1 MTVETPFILLVEDH
15 QKLRAGTT
23 WQLREEGYAV
33 QDADSPDA
41 ALEMMALQ
49 RQLPDLLLLD
59 VRFPGRNGI
68 DLIRQLREEERLPP
82 TIIISGE
89 ASMSETLEAV
99 RLGVYDFIEKP
110 FTRERLLQSV
120 RNCLEHASLKR
131 ELSVLQTRVGEE
143 HAILGSSPLVAQL
156 RERIERVAPANARVL
171 IRGESGTG
179 KELAAN
185 LLHRLS
191 PRRDRPLVKINCAAI
206 PPHLVED
213 ELFGHARGAF
223 TDAKYA
229 KPGLFEEAHRGTLF
243 LDEIGDME
251 LTLQSRL
258 LRVLEDGKVRR
269 IGETQDRHVDVRVI
283 AATNKNLEAMVR
295 EGRFREDLYFRLTAV
310 PIDVPPLR
318 LRPQDIPILVR
329 HYLDLFCAENRR
341 RRLTLDRDALAR
353 MERYTWPG
361 NIREL
366 RNVCEQLAI
375 FGTDP
380 VTVAQLP
387 LSMVQHPA
395 ALHESGVLRLVET
408 APILPLRDFKEQCE
422 KEYIESVLRRTNW
435 NFVQAAR
442 LLDIQRTYLHQKI
455 AALEIPK
462 PGRVN
467 EEEQDR

>member
-1 MTVETPFILLVEDH
+1 MIAEPHLILLVEDH
-15 QKLRAGTT
+15 QKIRANTT
-23 WQLREEGYAV
+23 WQLREEGFAV
-33 QDADSPDA
+33 QDVDSPGA
-41 ALEMMALQ
+41 ALDFLAGQPE
-49 RQLPDLLLLD
+49 LPDLLLLD
-59 VRFPGRNGI
+59 VRFPGANGI
-68 DLIRQLREEERLPP
+68 ALIQRLREENRLPP

-110 FTRERLLQSV
+110 FTRERLMHSV
-120 RNCLEHASLKR
+120 RNCLEHSSLRR
-131 ELSVLQTRVGEE
+131 EISVLQTRVSEE
-143 HAILGSSPLVAQL
+143 STILGVSTEIVKL
-156 RERIERVAPANARVL
+156 RERIERVGPSNARVL

-185 LLHRLS
+185 MLHRFS
-191 PRRDRPLVKINCAAI
+191 SRRDRQLVKINCAAI
-206 PPHLVED
+206 PAQMVED

-223 TDAKYA
+223 TDAKFA

-251 LTLQSRL
+251 LALQARL
-258 LRVLEDGKVRR
+258 LRVLEDGRVRR
-269 IGETQDRHVDVRVI
+269 IGETQDRQVDVRVI
-283 AATNKNLEAMVR
+283 AATNRDLEPMTS
-295 EGRFREDLYFRLTAV
+295 EGRFREDLYFRLAAV

-318 LRPQDIPILVR
+318 QHPQDIPVLAR
-329 HYLDLFCAENRR
+329 HFLEHYCAENRR
-341 RRLTLDRDALAR
+341 RRLTLDVEAIAR
-353 MERYTWPG
+353 MERYSWPG

-380 VTVAQLP
+380 VTVEQLP
-387 LSMVQHPA
+387 LSMLQSRAIHA
-395 ALHESGVLRLVET
+395 SGVLRLVET

-422 KEYIESVLRRTNW
+422 REYIESVLRRTNW

-442 LLDIQRTYLHQKI
+442 LLNIQRTYLHQKI

-462 PGRVN
+462 PRRMLDEDQG
-467 EEEQDR
+467 E

>member
-1 MTVETPFILLVEDH
+1 MNAEPRFILLVEDH

-33 QDADSPDA
+33 QDAGSAEA
-41 ALEMMALQ
+41 ALEMLAQQ
-49 RQLPDLLLLD
+49 RELPDLLLLD
-59 VRFPGRNGI
+59 VRLPGRNGI
-68 DLIRQLREEERLPP
+68 DLIRQLRDAERLPP

-131 ELSVLQTRVGEE
+131 ELSALHTRISEE
-143 HAILGSSPLVAQL
+143 NTILGSSPLVIQL
-156 RERIERVAPANARVL
+156 RERIERVAPSNARVL

-185 LLHRLS
+185 MLHRLS
-191 PRRDRPLVKINCAAI
+191 ARRDKPLVKINCAAI

-213 ELFGHARGAF
+213 ELFGHAPGAF
-223 TDAKYA
+223 TDAKFA
-229 KPGLFEEAHRGTLF
+229 KPGLFEEAHRGALF

-251 LTLQSRL
+251 LTLQARL

-269 IGETQDRHVDVRVI
+269 VGETQDRQIDVRVI

-318 LRPQDIPILVR
+318 SRPQDIRILVR
-329 HYLDLFCAENRR
+329 HYLDLFCTENRR
-341 RRLTLDRDALAR
+341 RRLTVDADALAR
-353 MERYTWPG
+353 MERYSWPG

-380 VTVAQLP
+380 VTVEQLP
-387 LSMVQHPA
+387 LSMARPG

-435 NFVQAAR
+435 NFVHAAR

-462 PGRVN
+462 PRRGEG
-467 EEEQDR
+467 EESDS

>member
-1 MTVETPFILLVEDH
+1 MNGEPRFILIVEDH
-15 QKLRAGTT
+15 SKLRAGTT
-23 WQLREEGYAV
+23 WQLREDGYAV
-33 QDADSPDA
+33 QEADSAEA
-41 ALEMMALQ
+41 ALELMALQ
-49 RQLPDLLLLD
+49 PEPPDLLLLD
-59 VRFPGRNGI
+59 VRLPGRNGI
-68 DLIRQLREEERLPP
+68 DLIRQLGGEERLPP

-131 ELSVLQTRVGEE
+131 ELSALHTRISEE
-143 HAILGSSPLVAQL
+143 NTILGSSPQVVQL
-156 RERIERVAPANARVL
+156 RERIERVAPSNARVL

-185 LLHRLS
+185 MLHRLS
-191 PRRDRPLVKINCAAI
+191 TRRDKPLVKINCAAI

-223 TDAKYA
+223 TDAKFA
-229 KPGLFEEAHRGTLF
+229 KPGLFEEAHRGSLF

-251 LTLQSRL
+251 LTLQARL
-258 LRVLEDGKVRR
+258 LRVLEDGRVRR
-269 IGETQDRHVDVRVI
+269 IGETQDRQIDVRVF

-318 LRPQDIPILVR
+318 SRPQDIKVLVR
-329 HYLDLFCAENRR
+329 HYLDLFCTENRR
-341 RRLTLDRDALAR
+341 RRLTVDADALAR
-353 MERYTWPG
+353 MERYSWPG

-380 VTVAQLP
+380 VTVEQLP
-387 LSMVQHPA
+387 LSMAQPG

-435 NFVQAAR
+435 NFVHAAR

-455 AALEIPK
+455 AALDIPK
-462 PGRVN
+462 PRRGEN
-467 EEEQDR
+467 EEE

>member
-1 MTVETPFILLVEDH
+1 MNGEPRFILIVEDH
-15 QKLRAGTT
+15 SKLRAGTT

-33 QDADSPDA
+33 QEADSAEA
-41 ALEMMALQ
+41 ALELMALQ
-49 RQLPDLLLLD
+49 LEPPDLLLLD
-59 VRFPGRNGI
+59 VRLPGRNGI
-68 DLIRQLREEERLPP
+68 ELIRQLGGEERLPP

-131 ELSVLQTRVGEE
+131 ELSALHTRISEE
-143 HAILGSSPLVAQL
+143 NTILGASPQVVQL
-156 RERIERVAPANARVL
+156 RERIERVAPSNARVL

-185 LLHRLS
+185 MLHRLS
-191 PRRDRPLVKINCAAI
+191 TRRDKPLVKINCAAI

-223 TDAKYA
+223 TDAKFA
-229 KPGLFEEAHRGTLF
+229 KPGLFEEAHRGSLF

-251 LTLQSRL
+251 LTLQARL
-258 LRVLEDGKVRR
+258 LRVLEDGRVRR
-269 IGETQDRHVDVRVI
+269 IGETQDRQIDVRVF

-318 LRPQDIPILVR
+318 SRPQDIKVLVR
-329 HYLDLFCAENRR
+329 HYLDLFCTENRR
-341 RRLTLDRDALAR
+341 RRLTVDADALAR
-353 MERYTWPG
+353 MERYSWPG

-380 VTVAQLP
+380 VTVEQLP
-387 LSMVQHPA
+387 LSMAQPGA
-395 ALHESGVLRLVET
+395 MHESGVLRLVET

-435 NFVQAAR
+435 NFVHAAR

-455 AALEIPK
+455 AALDIPK
-462 PGRVN
+462 PRRGEN
-467 EEEQDR
+467 EEE